1 MSDVGFYFTLGW
13 EHIISLDALD
23 HQLFILALT
32 VLYTLKEWKK
42 VLILVT
48 AFTIGHSITLAL
60 STLNVLVIPSDLVEF
75 FIPCTIFITAAAN
88 IIRPRPSPKFIQL
101 NYFFAMFF
109 GLIHGLG
116 FANAL
121 RFMLVQDQSLGWSLL
136 SFNLGLEAGQ
146 IAVVV
151 LLLSIAH
158 LFIFYLKINHKYWI
172 ISISAIV
179 LLVSLK
185 MAIDRFPHKNNFNI
199 NSR

>member
-1 MSDVGFYFTLGW
+1 MSDFWFYFTIGW
-13 EHIISLDALD
+13 QHIISFDALD

-32 VLYTLKEWKK
+32 VLYTLKEWKQ

-60 STLNVLVIPSDLVEF
+60 STLNLLNVPSDLIEF
-75 FIPCTIFITAAAN
+75 LIPCTIFITAAAN
-88 IIRPRPSPKFIQL
+88 IIKPASTPKGIQL

-109 GLIHGLG
+109 GLVHGLG

-121 RFMLVQDQSLGWSLL
+121 KFMLAKDQSLGWSLL

-146 IAVVV
+146 IAVVI
-151 LLLSIAH
+151 LLLLIAYF
-158 LFIFYLKINHKYWI
+158 FIFYVNVNRRYWI
-172 ISISAIV
+172 LSISALI

-185 MAIDRFPHKNNFNI
+185 MAIDRFPA
-199 NSR
+199 

>member
-1 MSDVGFYFTLGW
+1 MSNFGFYFSIGW

-32 VLYTLKEWKK
+32 VMYTLQEWKR

-48 AFTIGHSITLAL
+48 AFTIGHSLTLAL
-60 STLNVLVIPSDLVEF
+60 STLNIFTLPSNIVEF

-88 IIRPRPSPKFIQL
+88 IIKPSTTLKGIQV
-101 NYFFAMFF
+101 NYIFAMFF

-116 FANAL
+116 FANAVK
-121 RFMLVQDQSLGWSLL
+121 FMLAKDQSLGWSLL

-146 IAVVV
+146 IVVV
-151 LLLSIAH
+151 IALLMLAYV
-158 LFIFYLKINHKYWI
+158 FIFNLKVNRKYWVV
-172 ISISAIV
+172 SISAAI

-185 MAIDRFPHKNNFNI
+185 MAIDRFP
-199 NSR
+199 S